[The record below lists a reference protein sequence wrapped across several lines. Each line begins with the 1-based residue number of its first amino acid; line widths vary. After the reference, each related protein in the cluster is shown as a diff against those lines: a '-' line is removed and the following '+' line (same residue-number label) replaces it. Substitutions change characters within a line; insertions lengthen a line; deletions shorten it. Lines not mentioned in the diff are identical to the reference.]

1 VSELSRGNVYRKS
14 PSSTS
19 RSLLLILLLLLAP
32 LSSIQFESTEVLK
45 SQDIVSSSIT
55 FSQGSGDELIGDTL
69 TLNNSDWTV
78 RAERGFDDWSAAL
91 IENGSS
97 STGEKMIIVDDLG
110 RMHGCWSEGSNGIW
124 MFKTEVDGNL
134 TTQQVDNTSAMDGC
148 ALAIDAQDN
157 LFITWADSQGE
168 LHVSREAKKGA
179 MNFGRTFLTRAL
191 IDSQV
196 LLPLNI
202 GFTDGKR
209 ATIVWKSAE
218 DSTLWATNHTGTY
231 WMTRQVVSEPV
242 GVDIEM
248 ITDSD
253 GVLNVAYTSGN
264 DVRILRFNET
274 IHDDKVLLRADSD
287 MMTSRLGFALDAY
300 GNPQVA
306 YEGDDGVMILRSLSG
321 QSTGRVE
328 PAPVSTVNIS
338 DMDYEEPPTLISDSD
353 FNGDGTTELVIANP
367 LSETG
372 SGSIVVYPGTRN
384 RSILSESPDAWY
396 LNGSSGEGLG
406 MGVAA
411 GDFDGDGI
419 DDLAVGV
426 PYRGNNSTM
435 VGYVELYQGTATGL
449 GTTPY
454 WNWTLNETE
463 AFTASSLANAGDID
477 GDGDDELLIV
487 SSNYSSSNLDSEIG
501 RVDMFLGSSSWGQ
514 VPDWTLNCS
523 AIDTVLGIAIAGGG
537 DVNGDG
543 YDDVAISST
552 GTRDSPMG
560 FSTVEV
566 FFGSASGFSIS
577 ADHRIE
583 QNVQGKLFGH
593 ELVWVD
599 LDGNGFDELVVG
611 EPFNG
616 SAYQSGKIWIF
627 NGTISGLELP
637 DPLTTISSN
646 LANDLFGSVFESAG
660 DVNEDGYED
669 LLISHRGVGKIGS
682 LSLYLGS
689 QFGILTTPQTLV
701 QGSEQGD
708 MVAATI
714 STGGDY
720 DDDGMSEIVVLEFDN
735 IATNNNGWVNLLT
748 ERDWATSSL
757 GYGGISISDIEIGS
771 SFSGVINILIESTI
785 DEPPFLLQH
794 MDDGTPEGHWL
805 ERSFESFNSP
815 SMATL
820 VSGAVVLFAHGD
832 DDSVVLL
839 SHSSR
844 QLVEQT
850 TITTGNIGAWVDIE
864 IDGLNH
870 PSIMHARV
878 DTSEIYWTRAS
889 SGGWSTSLVIG
900 SVDLDASMT
909 QLIDDD
915 NKKWVI
921 YRDSSDASLNAMH
934 RPLNSWTS
942 NILVSNG
949 LALSDEHAAVL
960 LSNDSLAVLSIVDDG
975 GNDSLNFT
983 ILNGST
989 LSTESLNASPNRD
1002 AHFAIVDFGDRI
1014 HAIWQNSTDGECV
1027 GMSRASNGT
1036 NWSRDWSWFA
1046 NTTVDA
1052 PLLVLDSSSSPGVV
1066 CSGGSGGTDRLADLT
1081 DSTLTQY
1088 DIESDGSSIRS
1099 FVEADGKKFLIRENS
1114 VNGGGLALRSET
1126 TGFEMAVVTS
1136 ISGESVAHADIA
1148 ASSDGVLHLAFQEST
1163 GLDLVLM
1170 RLLPDTD
1177 GDRIPDTLD
1186 GMSTVSGQWE
1196 DSDGDGYGDNPDGP
1210 GHDDCLS
1217 TSGTSII
1224 ALVGCLD
1231 YDDDLTYYGEDSCS
1245 GEGGFSYF
1253 DRLGCPDYDRD
1264 GWSNNDENWFG
1275 GDQFLFNWKQTRDS
1289 DGDSRGDN
1297 SGPDCC
1303 MIYWPDT
1310 NWSENHAPDIFPHNK
1325 HQWADQD
1332 GDGFGDNITHS
1343 SGDDCI
1349 SMYGPSSQDR
1359 NGCPDSDGDGYSD
1372 PGEFGGT
1379 DWDVENGADAFVN
1392 DSTQWN
1398 DTDEDGYGDN
1408 SEAGATAPD
1417 HFPGNPSAA
1426 NDTDDD
1432 GYPNNWTAQYNGS
1445 NSDGLVLDACPDD
1458 WGNATEDML
1467 GCPDRDGDGTSDLTD
1482 DFPDDDTQWVD
1493 SDGDGWGDNP
1503 SGNNPDACPQ
1513 QEGVENGTGG
1523 NGCPLIIPDDEDN
1536 DGIID
1541 AVDTCPSTP
1550 SEQTVNATGCAESQI
1565 DGDSDGVMNDMDDC
1579 PDTPLLSEVD
1589 SRGCTQTQQNA
1600 DTDGD
1605 NVKDPD
1611 DDCPDTP
1618 FGEETND
1625 VGCSNSQLDDDN
1637 DGISNAND
1645 LCPDTT
1651 PSAAVDDTGCIVAG
1665 ADTDG
1670 DGVEDSEDILPA
1682 DASQWVDSDGDGY
1695 GDNMSGTDGD
1705 ACPSVYGTSFED
1717 RNGCIDSDGDRRSDP
1732 DALWTVYH
1740 GADEFPDDIE
1750 QWKDSDKDGF
1760 GDNGYPYSL
1769 WGDDCP
1775 NTPTEWREMA
1785 KQSSNGCAPIEND
1798 DDGDGIMDLND
1809 ACPSTGVGV
1818 QVDIT
1823 GCPLNPDSDS
1833 TETESTA
1840 SGTKDILIYS
1850 GAGVGALVLI
1860 IIIVSIFRRGEDFD
1874 FDDEDEDDDWFDDDD
1889 DEDEVFTQLDR
1900 RRSTPPAASG
1910 GPKTGPGQPP
1920 RAGPGGPP
1928 PQARGMDPY
1937 AGGGYGGP
1945 PPGTGGYGFGGA
1957 APAAPRRGPP
1967 SQSKPEQPKKKKSV
1981 KKKLPTAEEVAAAEQ
1996 AEARQQNWEP
2006 EDEGPLFNIDDEG
2019 ARQDSVAWAW
2029 DEIQFGKDERSI
2041 MMGLQGSGWSAR
2053 QSRAIFDEAKA
2064 W

>member
-1 VSELSRGNVYRKS
+1 MLDKSNANVYRRS

-19 RSLLLILLLLLAP
+19 RSLILILLLLIAP
-32 LSSIQFESTEVLK
+32 LSSIQFESTGVLE
-45 SQDIVSSSIT
+45 SEAIISSSIT

-78 RAERGFDDWSAAL
+78 RAERGFDDWSATV

-97 STGEKMIIVDDLG
+97 STGEKKIIVDDLG
-110 RMHGCWSEGSNGIW
+110 RKHGCWSEGSNGIW
-124 MFKTEVDGNL
+124 MFKTEFDGNL

-148 ALAIDAQDN
+148 AIAIDAQDN
-157 LFITWADSQGE
+157 LFITWADAQGE
-168 LHVSREAKKGA
+168 LHLSREAKKGA

-191 IDSQV
+191 IDSDV

-242 GVDIEM
+242 GIDIEM

-253 GVLNVAYTSGN
+253 GVLNVAYTAGN

-274 IHDDKVLLRADSD
+274 THDDKVLLRADSD
-287 MMTSRLGFALDAY
+287 MTASRLGFALDSY
-300 GNPQVA
+300 GNPQVS
-306 YEGDDGVMILRSLSG
+306 YEGADGVMILRSLSG

-328 PAPVSTVNIS
+328 PVPVSSVNVIG
-338 DMDYEEPPTLISDSD
+338 MDYDDPPTLISNAD
-353 FNGDGTTELVIANP
+353 FDDDGTTELVIANP
-367 LSETG
+367 SSENGAG
-372 SGSIVVYPGTRN
+372 SVVVYPGTRD
-384 RSILSESPDAWY
+384 RSILSESPEVWY
-396 LNGSSGEGLG
+396 LNGSSGEAMG

-435 VGYVELYQGTATGL
+435 IGYVELYLGSASGL
-449 GTTPY
+449 ASIPY
-454 WNWTLNETE
+454 WTWTLNVTE
-463 AFTASSLANAGDID
+463 AFTASHLANAGDVD
-477 GDGDDELLIV
+477 DDGDDELLIV
-487 SSNYSSSNLDSEIG
+487 SSNYTSTNMGSEKG
-501 RVDMFLGSSSWGQ
+501 RVDMFMGSSSWGQ
-514 VPDWTLNCS
+514 IPDWTLNGS
-523 AIDTVLGIAIAGGG
+523 AVESILGIAIAGGG

-543 YDDVAISST
+543 FDDVAISSA
-552 GTRDSPMG
+552 GTKDYPIGYSAI
-560 FSTVEV
+560 EI
-566 FFGSASGFSIS
+566 FFGSSSGLSTS
-577 ADHRIE
+577 VDQRIDSN
-583 QNVQGKLFGH
+583 QQGKLFGH
-593 ELVWVD
+593 ELAWVD
-599 LDGNGFDELVVG
+599 FDGNGNDELVIG

-627 NGTISGLELP
+627 NGTPSGLELP
-637 DPLTTISSN
+637 DPLTTISST
-646 LANDLFGSVFESAG
+646 LANDQFGSVFESAG

-669 LLISHRGVGKIGS
+669 ILISHRGVGKIGS

-689 QFGILTTPQTLV
+689 QFGILTTPQTLA

-720 DDDGMSEIVVLEFDN
+720 DDDGMSEIIILEFDN
-735 IATNNNGWVNLLT
+735 ITINGDGWVNLLT
-748 ERDWATSSL
+748 ERDWATTSL

-771 SFSGVINILIESTI
+771 SSSGVMNILIESASA
-785 DEPPFLLQH
+785 EPPLLLQH
-794 MDDGTPEGHWL
+794 MDDGTPEGRWL
-805 ERSFESFNSP
+805 ERSFESVNSP
-815 SMATL
+815 SMVTL
-820 VSGAVVLFAHGD
+820 VSGAVVLFAHD
-832 DDSVVLL
+832 DDDAITLL

-870 PSIMHARV
+870 PSMMHARV

-900 SVDLDASMT
+900 NVVLDAPIT
-909 QLIDDD
+909 HLIDDD
-915 NKKWVI
+915 NKKWVV
-921 YRDSSDASLNAMH
+921 YRDSTDASLNAIH
-934 RPLNSWTS
+934 RPLSSWNS

-960 LSNDSLAVLSIVDDG
+960 LTNNSLAVLSIVDDE
-975 GNDSLNFT
+975 GNDSLSLA

-1002 AHFAIVDFGDRI
+1002 AHFAIVDLGDRI

-1036 NWSRDWSWFA
+1036 NWSRDWSWFPSTA
-1046 NTTVDA
+1046 VDA
-1052 PLLVLDSSSSPGVV
+1052 PLLVFDSPSPGVV
-1066 CSGGSGGTDRLADLT
+1066 CSGGSGGTDRLVDLT
-1081 DSTLTQY
+1081 DSTLIQY
-1088 DIESDGSSIRS
+1088 DIESDGSGIRS
-1099 FVEADGKKFLIRENS
+1099 FVDDGGKKFLIRES
-1114 VNGGGLALRSET
+1114 SANGGGLAIRSQTSGPESPFT
-1126 TGFEMAVVTS
+1126 TP
-1136 ISGESVAHADIA
+1136 ISGESVDHADFA
-1148 ASSDGVLHLAFQEST
+1148 VSSEGVLHLAFQEST

-1170 RLLPDTD
+1170 RLLPDAD

-1186 GMSTVSGQWE
+1186 EMPTVSGQWE
-1196 DSDGDGYGDNPDGP
+1196 DSDGDGFGDNPDGP

-1217 TSGTSII
+1217 TAGTSII
-1224 ALVGCLD
+1224 AKVGCLD

-1245 GEGGFSYF
+1245 SEQGFSYF

-1264 GWSNNDENWFG
+1264 GWSNNDEDWFG
-1275 GDQFLFNWKQTRDS
+1275 GDQFMFNWKQTRDS
-1289 DGDSRGDN
+1289 DGDTRGDN

-1303 MIYWPDT
+1303 MIFWPDT
-1310 NWSENHAPDIFPHNK
+1310 NHSENHSPDIFPHNK

-1332 GDGFGDNITHS
+1332 GDGFGDNYTHP
-1343 SGDDCI
+1343 SGDDCGTV
-1349 SMYGPSSQDR
+1349 YGGSNQDR

-1372 PGEFGGT
+1372 SGEFGGT
-1379 DWDVENGADAFVN
+1379 HWDVENGADAFVN

-1408 SEAGATAPD
+1408 SEAGASAPD
-1417 HFPGNPSAA
+1417 HFPDNPSAA

-1445 NSDGLVLDACPDD
+1445 NSEGLVLDACPND
-1458 WGNATEDML
+1458 WGNATADMP

-1482 DFPDDDTQWVD
+1482 DFPDDATQWED

-1503 SGNNPDACPQ
+1503 TGNDPDACPQ
-1513 QEGVENGTGG
+1513 QAGVENGNGG
-1523 NGCPLIIPDDEDN
+1523 DGCPIIIADDEDE
-1536 DGIID
+1536 DGVID
-1541 AVDTCPSTP
+1541 AEDTCPSTP
-1550 SEQTVNATGCAESQI
+1550 SGQSVNSTGCAESQI
-1565 DGDSDGVMNDMDDC
+1565 DDDADGVMNDLDDC
-1579 PDTPLLSEVD
+1579 PDTPLAEVVD
-1589 SRGCTQTQQNA
+1589 SRGCTEVQQEA
-1600 DTDGD
+1600 DTDD
-1605 NVKDPD
+1605 DTVKDPD
-1611 DDCPDTP
+1611 DLCPDTP
-1618 FGEETND
+1618 AGEAVD
-1625 VGCSNSQLDDDN
+1625 VGGCSQSQLDDDG
-1637 DGISNAND
+1637 DGVSNADD
-1645 LCPDTT
+1645 LCEDTAQGAT
-1651 PSAAVDDTGCIVAG
+1651 VDDVGCIEEG

-1670 DGVEDSEDILPA
+1670 DGVEDVDDLLPA

-1695 GDNMSGTDGD
+1695 GDNTSGTDGD
-1705 ACPSVYGTSFED
+1705 RCPSAYGTSFED
-1717 RNGCIDSDGDRRSDP
+1717 RNGCFDGDGDGYSDA
-1732 DALWTVYH
+1732 DSLWTIYD
-1740 GADEFPDDIE
+1740 GADVFAGDHS
-1750 QWKDSDKDGF
+1750 QWKDSDKDGY
-1760 GDNGYPYSL
+1760 GDNSSGL
-1769 WGDDCP
+1769 NGDQCV
-1775 NTPTEWREMA
+1775 NTPPEWRTA
-1785 KQSSNGCAPIEND
+1785 VLSNGCAPIEND
-1798 DDGDGIMDLND
+1798 SDGDGVVDLD
-1809 ACPSTGVGV
+1809 DTCAGTPPGA

-1823 GCPLNPDSDS
+1823 GCELNTDS

-1900 RRSTPPAASG
+1900 RRSTPPSASD
-1910 GPKTGPGQPP
+1910 GPKTGPVQPP
-1920 RAGPGGPP
+1920 RSGPGGPP
-1928 PQARGMDPY
+1928 PQARGIDPY

-1945 PPGTGGYGFGGA
+1945 PPGSGGYGFGGA
-1957 APAAPRRGPP
+1957 APAAPHRGPP
-1967 SQSKPEQPKKKKSV
+1967 PQSKPEQPKKKSV
-1981 KKKLPTAEEVAAAEQ
+1981 KKKLPTAEEVAAVEQ

-2006 EDEGPLFNIDDEG
+2006 EDEGPLFNIEDEG

-2041 MMGLQGSGWSAR
+2041 MMGLQGSGWSAG
-2053 QSRAIFDEAKA
+2053 QSRAIFDEARA

>member
-1 VSELSRGNVYRKS
+1 MSELSRANVYRKS

-19 RSLLLILLLLLAP
+19 RSLMLILLMLIAP
-32 LSSIQFESTEVLK
+32 LSSMQFDSTEVLD
-45 SQDIVSSSIT
+45 SEITIASSIT

-78 RAERGFDDWSAAL
+78 RAERGFDDWSATL
-91 IENGSS
+91 IENGSN

-124 MFKTEVDGNL
+124 MFKTEHDGNL

-168 LHVSREAKKGA
+168 LHLSREAKKGA

-191 IDSQV
+191 IDSEV
-196 LLPLNI
+196 MMPLNI

-242 GVDIEM
+242 GVDIEI

-274 IHDDKVLLRADSD
+274 FHDDIVLLRADSD
-287 MMTSRLGFALDAY
+287 MTSSRLGFTLDAY

-306 YEGDDGVMILRSLSG
+306 YEGEDGVMILRSLSG

-328 PAPVSTVNIS
+328 PVPVSTVNLT
-338 DMDYEEPPTLISDSD
+338 DMDYDEPPTLISNAD
-353 FNGDGTTELVIANP
+353 FDGDGTTELVIANP
-367 LSETG
+367 LSG
-372 SGSIVVYPGTRN
+372 NGAGSIVVYPGTRN
-384 RSILSESPDAWY
+384 RSTLSESPDAWY

-411 GDFDGDGI
+411 GDFDGDGT

-435 VGYVELYQGTATGL
+435 VGYVELYLGSTSGL
-449 GTTPY
+449 ATTPH

-463 AFTASSLANAGDID
+463 AFTASYLASGGDID
-477 GDGDDELLIV
+477 DDGDDELFIV
-487 SSNYSSSNLDSEIG
+487 SSNYTSPIPDCKG

-514 VPDWTLNCS
+514 IPDWTLNGS
-523 AIDTVLGIAIAGGG
+523 TIDAVLGIAIAGSG

-543 YDDVAISST
+543 YDDVAISSS
-552 GTRDSPMG
+552 GTRDLPIG
-560 FSTVEV
+560 YSTVEI
-566 FFGSASGFSIS
+566 FFGSASGFS
-577 ADHRIE
+577 ANTGHRIE

-593 ELVWVD
+593 ELAWVD
-599 LDGNGFDELVVG
+599 LDGNGYDELVVG
-611 EPFNG
+611 EPYNG
-616 SAYQSGKIWIF
+616 SAYQSGNIWIF

-637 DPLTTISSN
+637 DPLTTLSSN
-646 LANDLFGSVFESAG
+646 LANDQFGSVFESAG
-660 DVNEDGYED
+660 DVNEDGFED
-669 LLISHRGVGKIGS
+669 LLVSHRGVGKIGS

-689 QFGILTTPQTLV
+689 QFGILTTSQTLA
-701 QGSEQGD
+701 QGSEGGD
-708 MVAATI
+708 MVAAAI

-735 IATNNNGWVNLLT
+735 ILTSNDGWVNLLT
-748 ERDWATSSL
+748 ERDWATASL
-757 GYGGISISDIEIGS
+757 GYEEISISDIEIGS
-771 SFSGVINILIESTI
+771 SFSGVINILIESALA
-785 DEPPFLLQH
+785 EPPLLLQY

-820 VSGAVVLFAHGD
+820 VSGAVVLFAHDD
-832 DDSVVLL
+832 DDSITLL
-839 SHSSR
+839 SHSSK

-900 SVDLDASMT
+900 SVDLDAPMT

-921 YRDSSDASLNAMH
+921 YRDSTDSSLNAMH
-934 RPLNSWTS
+934 RPLNSWNS
-942 NILVSNG
+942 NILVSDG
-949 LALSDEHAAVL
+949 LAVSDEHSAIL
-960 LSNDSLAVLSIVDDG
+960 LSNDSLAVLSVVDDE
-975 GNDSLNFT
+975 GNDSLNLT
-983 ILNGST
+983 ILNGSS
-989 LSTESLNASPNRD
+989 LSTESLNATPNRD
-1002 AHFAIVDFGDRI
+1002 AHFALLDHGGMI
-1014 HAIWQNSTDGECV
+1014 HAIWQNATDGECV

-1036 NWSRDWSWFA
+1036 NWSRDWSWFP
-1046 NTTVDA
+1046 NVTVDA
-1052 PLLVLDSSSSPGVV
+1052 PLLVFDDTSSPSVV
-1066 CSGGSGGTDRLADLT
+1066 CSGGSGGTDILVDLT
-1081 DSTLTQY
+1081 DSTNSQY
-1088 DIESDGSSIRS
+1088 DIESDGSGIRS
-1099 FVEADGKKFLIRENS
+1099 VVVDNDMKYLVIESSA
-1114 VNGGGLALRSET
+1114 NGGGLVLRSEDSEPAMQFT
-1126 TGFEMAVVTS
+1126 TP
-1136 ISGESVAHADIA
+1136 ISGVSVDHADIA
-1148 ASSDGVLHLAFQEST
+1148 VSPDGVLHLAFQEST

-1170 RLLPDTD
+1170 RLLPDSD

-1186 GMSTVSGQWE
+1186 GMPTVSGQWE

-1210 GHDDCLS
+1210 GYDDCLS

-1224 ALVGCLD
+1224 AMVGCLD
-1231 YDDDLTYYGEDSCS
+1231 FDKDLIEYTSDQCS
-1245 GEGGFSYF
+1245 GDKGFSYF

-1275 GDQFLFNWKQTRDS
+1275 GDQFMFNWKQTRDS
-1289 DGDSRGDN
+1289 DGDTRGDN

-1303 MIYWPDT
+1303 MTFWPDT
-1310 NWSENHAPDIFPHNK
+1310 NHTENHAPDIFPHNK
-1325 HQWADQD
+1325 HQWVDQD
-1332 GDGFGDNITHS
+1332 GDGFGDNYTHS
-1343 SGDDCI
+1343 SGDDCVTI
-1349 SMYGPSSQDR
+1349 YGLSSQDR

-1379 DWDVENGADAFVN
+1379 HWDVENGADAFVN
-1392 DSTQWN
+1392 EGTQWN
-1398 DTDEDGYGDN
+1398 DTDGDGYGDN
-1408 SEAGATAPD
+1408 SEPGAIEPD
-1417 HFPGNPSAA
+1417 HFPDNPSAA
-1426 NDTDDD
+1426 NDTDLD
-1432 GYPNNWTAQYNGS
+1432 GFPNNWTAQYNGS
-1445 NSDGLVLDACPDD
+1445 NSEGLVLDACPND
-1458 WGNATEDML
+1458 WGNATEDMP
-1467 GCPDRDGDGTSDLTD
+1467 GCPDRDGDGYSDLTD
-1482 DFPDDDTQWVD
+1482 VFPDDSTQWKD
-1493 SDGDGWGDNP
+1493 TDGDGWGDEP
-1503 SGNNPDACPQ
+1503 TGNDPDACPSQ
-1513 QEGVENGTGG
+1513 AGVVNGTGG
-1523 NGCPLIIPDDEDN
+1523 DGCPLIIPDDDDG

-1550 SEQTVNATGCAESQI
+1550 SGQTVNATGCAESQI
-1565 DGDSDGVMNDMDDC
+1565 DDDGDGIMNDQDDC
-1579 PDTPLLSEVD
+1579 PDTPSAAVVD
-1589 SRGCTQTQQNA
+1589 SRGCTEVQQDA

-1611 DDCPDTP
+1611 DLCPDTP
-1618 FGEETND
+1618 TGEPVD
-1625 VGCSNSQLDDDN
+1625 VVGCSQSQLDDDG
-1637 DGISNAND
+1637 DGVSNADD
-1645 LCPDTT
+1645 LCADTAQGAT
-1651 PSAAVDDTGCIVAG
+1651 VDDEGCIEEGV
-1665 ADTDG
+1665 DTDG
-1670 DGVEDSEDILPA
+1670 DGVEDLEDLLPG
-1682 DASQWVDSDGDGY
+1682 DPSQWVDSDGDGF

-1705 ACPSVYGTSFED
+1705 TCPSVYGTSWRD
-1717 RNGCIDSDGDRRSDP
+1717 RFGCFDDDNDGFSNADF
-1732 DALWTVYH
+1732 LWTIFH
-1740 GADEFPDDIE
+1740 GADVYPGDIS
-1750 QWKDSDKDGF
+1750 QWKDSDKDGY
-1760 GDNGYPYSL
+1760 GDNASGL
-1769 WGDDCP
+1769 NGDQCM
-1775 NTPTEWREMA
+1775 NTPSEWRTA
-1785 KQSSNGCAPIEND
+1785 VLSNGCAPIEND
-1798 DDGDGIMDLND
+1798 DDGDGVVDLDD
-1809 ACPSTGVGV
+1809 ACPATGVGI

-1823 GCPLNPDSDS
+1823 GCPLNTDS

-1850 GAGVGALVLI
+1850 GAGVGVLVLLLI
-1860 IIIVSIFRRGEDFD
+1860 IISVFRRGEDFD
-1874 FDDEDEDDDWFDDDD
+1874 FDDDDDDDDWFDDDD
-1889 DEDEVFTQLDR
+1889 DDDGVFTQLDR
-1900 RRSTPPAASG
+1900 QRPARTPASA
-1910 GPKTGPGQPP
+1910 GPNTGPGQPP
-1920 RAGPGGPP
+1920 RSGPGGPP
-1928 PQARGMDPY
+1928 PQTRGIDPY
-1937 AGGGYGGP
+1937 AGGGYGEAPQGV
-1945 PPGTGGYGFGGA
+1945 GGYGFGGA

-1967 SQSKPEQPKKKKSV
+1967 SQSKPEKPKKKSV

-2041 MMGLQGSGWSAR
+2041 LMGLQGSGWSAR
-2053 QSRAIFDEAKA
+2053 QSRAIFEEAKA